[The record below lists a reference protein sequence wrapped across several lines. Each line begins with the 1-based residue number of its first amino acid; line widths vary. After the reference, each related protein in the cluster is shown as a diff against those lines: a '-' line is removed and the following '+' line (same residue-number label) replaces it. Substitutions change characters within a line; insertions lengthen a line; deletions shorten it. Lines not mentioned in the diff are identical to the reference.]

1 MYLLVKQYLMPKD
14 FPFVDLVLRTE
25 QFLFILLNLLFYC
38 CPKLQT
44 FGGDSSMLDPIRHLK
59 SALKAPG
66 EGGRRS
72 WIFQLIKGFKK
83 FAAEGE
89 GFVPPPQYI

>member
-1 MYLLVKQYLMPKD
+1 MLGIHFLLRMAVRPASPRLGQNRFSALQEKNERGVRQGL
-14 FPFVDLVLRTE
+14 FFVEVEIPACLT
-25 QFLFILLNLLFYC
+25 
-38 CPKLQT
+38 
-44 FGGDSSMLDPIRHLK
+44 PIRHLK